1 MKEQI
6 CNLTLGEDGQ
16 HTCQRSKG
24 HDGPHVYR
32 GYGNYPFMYATEDPQ
47 KTVYGYCHDCYSK
60 IVGDNKGTGFG
71 SALHCAEH
79 LGPVQEAHRIAN
91 SCKACGFPG
100 PHQMR
105 NYSMVWHEADI
116 HCGSCGAFV
125 RYWDAG

>member
-1 MKEQI
+1 MQLE
-6 CNLTLGEDGQ
+6 
-16 HTCQRSKG
+16 TCDFAIGDNAQFTCEREKG
-24 HDGPHVYR
+24 HSDPHVHR
-32 GYGNYPFMYATEDPQ
+32 GYGNYPFMYATEDPR
-47 KTVYGYCHDCYSK
+47 KTVYGYCHDCYAE
-60 IVGDNKGTGFG
+60 IVGDNKGTGVG

-105 NYSMVWHEADI
+105 NYSMMWHEADI